1 MYENIKKA
9 VNSPLS
15 NEQKNENFRAFNAL
29 MEKGVYLPD
38 LLDKI
43 KEVDELKKRIEEMQS
58 PPINAELYAMM
69 ESAVKDDAEVMKA
82 TEAMTAR
89 REAIIDEMCR
99 KDPDYVRLSDARRTA
114 IEGAYARKNRVKP
127 SQPTAKP
134 Q

>member
-15 NEQKNENFRAFNAL
+15 TEQKNENFKAFNAL

-43 KEVDELKKRIEEMQS
+43 REVDDLKRRIEEMQS

-69 ESAVKDDAEVMKA
+69 ESAVKDDAEVIKA
-82 TEAMTAR
+82 TEAIEAR
-89 REAIIDEMCR
+89 REAIIDGLCR
-99 KDPDYVRLSDARRTA
+99 KDPDYIRLSEARRTA
-114 IEGAYARKNRVKP
+114 VESAYAKKNRVKP
-127 SQPTAKP
+127 SPKP
-134 Q
+134 QQLI